1 MRITLHTAVAETLL
15 HVIAVCNSVI
25 LYKPILCCSR
35 DACRLVRQSS
45 PCENC
50 LISSTYFH
58 WITYIKIFNPKNIHW
73 ILANKIVKRFSL
85 RLWVFVFL
93 PNLFSG
99 GVDKES
105 WCLNSDGTVRHA
117 NEELYHL
124 KSAPRESPTAD
135 LLVSTSPSHSDNEKP
150 ESEKDDNIST
160 AVMPVEGD
168 IIGIAYDH
176 VDLNFFLNGKNMEI
190 PVRNVRG
197 TVYPA
202 LYGECQNLP
211 T

>member
-1 MRITLHTAVAETLL
+1 M
-15 HVIAVCNSVI
+15 
-25 LYKPILCCSR
+25 
-35 DACRLVRQSS
+35 
-45 PCENC
+45 
-50 LISSTYFH
+50 
-58 WITYIKIFNPKNIHW
+58 
-73 ILANKIVKRFSL
+73 
-85 RLWVFVFL
+85 
-93 PNLFSG
+93 
-99 GVDKES
+99 
-105 WCLNSDGTVRHA
+105 RHA

-124 KSAPRESPTAD
+124 KPAPRESPTAD

-150 ESEKDDNIST
+150 ESEKDDNITT
-160 AVMPVEGD
+160 AIMPVEGD

-202 LYGECQNLP
+202 LYGKCQNLP